1 MRLHGTPKLNSQQPT
16 MLRVQDAS
24 HLRKRAEMSGIP
36 VFAWRMAAAQKL
48 SIAESDR
55 TVRRRHD

>member
-1 MRLHGTPKLNSQQPT
+1 MKLHGTEKISGQQS
-16 MLRVQDAS
+16 LRVKGGID
-24 HLRKRAEMSGIP
+24 LRKRAELTGIP

-48 SIAESDR
+48 SILETTEM